1 MWRQI
6 DHWGKTVSQ
15 TDLVVYNIEDGWQ
28 KWQLDFRKGRLK
40 WWQWL
45 GMGNEFLTQF
55 TAETVAVSTCVRGQV
70 AIGRNAKASSSRA
83 ETERWRDVAPSL
95 QETTWTDS
103 NFDVNPWKNRG
114 HRTTSISQTRRATSA
129 FREMQDP
136 SICLP
141 EAVASSLEK
150 WQTARDCVPVTVWR
164 SQGLKPSG
172 CSHSLQVFPPGTS
185 LGSHKENGAFSGAGL
200 SYLL

>member
-1 MWRQI
+1 M
-6 DHWGKTVSQ
+6 K
-15 TDLVVYNIEDGWQ
+15 

-114 HRTTSISQTRRATSA
+114 HRTTSISQTRRVTSA

-172 CSHSLQVFPPGTS
+172 CSHSLQVFPPETS